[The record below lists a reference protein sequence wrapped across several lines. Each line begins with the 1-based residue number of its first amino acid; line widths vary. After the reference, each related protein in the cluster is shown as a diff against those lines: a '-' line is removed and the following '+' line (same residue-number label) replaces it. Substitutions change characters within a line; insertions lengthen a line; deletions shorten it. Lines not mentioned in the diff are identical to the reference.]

1 MSTITINP
9 NYDIEQV
16 LFVKFKEYMA
26 QNSKFITTDK
36 IFSKAPKSLTD
47 FPTIV
52 FKESTNTDD
61 TRYKTLDRT
70 QFVNQI
76 TDTIEIYTKDMV
88 IDGTRY
94 ASKTVMSELK
104 YLVFDFFENIG
115 ATRITCE
122 PAEYSDYQ
130 VDRLIIIE
138 RYRQN
143 NWNKMI

>member
-1 MSTITINP
+1 MSEVIINT

-16 LFVKFKEYMA
+16 LFNKFKDFMVK
-26 QNSKFITTDK
+26 NSKFNPQV
-36 IFSKAPKSLTD
+36 FPKAPKTLAD

-52 FKESTNTDD
+52 FKESSNIED
-61 TRYKTLDRT
+61 TRYKSLDRT

-88 IDGTRY
+88 INGVRY

-104 YLVFDFFENIG
+104 YLVFDFFESIG
-115 ATRITCE
+115 ATRVSCE
-122 PAEYSDYQ
+122 PVEYSNYQ
-130 VDRLIIIE
+130 VDRVVIIE